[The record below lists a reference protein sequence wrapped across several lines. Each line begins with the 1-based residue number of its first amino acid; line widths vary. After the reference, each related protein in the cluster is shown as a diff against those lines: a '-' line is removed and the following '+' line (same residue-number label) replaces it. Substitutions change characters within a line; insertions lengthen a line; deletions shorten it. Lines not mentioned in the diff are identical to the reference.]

1 MKINNQNYELIFD
14 RDVTDLDSEGYLLI
28 HKKTGARVFI
38 LSNDDDNKVF
48 MIGFRTPPNDSTGVA
63 HITEHSVLCGSDK
76 YPLKDPFV
84 ELAKGS
90 LNTFLNAMTYPDK
103 TVYPV
108 ASRNDQDFKNLM
120 SVYMDAVFHPNTY
133 KYPEILKQEGWNY
146 KIDSPEDPIEY
157 NGVVYNE
164 MKGAFSTPDGVLE
177 REVLNSLFPD
187 TAYGV
192 ESGGDPDVIPDL
204 TYDAFLDF
212 HRKYYHPSNSYI
224 YLYGNMDI
232 EERLA
237 WLDREYLRHYD
248 RQEVDSEIR
257 MQMSFDEMREIRKPY
272 PITDDEDEE
281 DNAYLAYSFVCGD
294 NLDAEKDIA
303 VQMILYAL
311 VDMPGAP
318 VRKRLLDEGIG
329 KDISSLYED
338 DVLQPFV
345 SIEAKNANESQKERF
360 LEIINEEFN
369 KAAEQGLDRKSL
381 LASLNSIEFRF
392 REGDFGGAPKG
403 LIYGLDS
410 LSSWLYDDYTP
421 FLNLELG
428 KVFDTLREAAD
439 TDYFE
444 NILKEYFI
452 YNTHVSLVV
461 LYPQKGLS
469 AEKEAATAKK
479 LADFKAS
486 LSDEEI
492 LALVDDSKALA
503 KYQEEPSDEEALET
517 IPLLERKDLNRV
529 PEEFRNK
536 PVVIDGMTLVEHEY
550 QTNGIIYCDIMF
562 DVSDIKAELLPYLG
576 LLRSV
581 VSYVDTEN
589 YTYSDLSNEI
599 NFYLGSLSVYD
610 RVIKDARDTESFS
623 IKLVLSFKTLAP
635 NLEKGF
641 ELAEEVLT
649 RSRFDDDKRLY
660 EIIAELKSKLQM
672 SMSMAG
678 HSTASGR
685 VVSYFSPEGK
695 VKDILS
701 GVGFYEFVEDL
712 EENFED
718 RKDDLKAAFSQL
730 MRKFVASD
738 RVIGSATLEPEMS
751 EAVGDGFRSFK
762 EALDRYTEKNAEQ
775 GYIPCTAPV
784 NERSFDFAGSGLECE
799 QKNEAFKTSGTVNY
813 VARAGRYFDDI
824 KDYDAAIQVFHTIM
838 RYEYLWFNIR
848 VQGGAYGCMSGSSS
862 DGKLTFATYRDP
874 NIRRSNDVFEGIA
887 GYIEDLDIDDREMT
901 KFVIGTMSSVDPAR
915 TVCEKGTYSM
925 TAYLANMD
933 YEKAVKNRNRIID
946 CTQEDIRSLAPGI
959 RKAME
964 EGNICCVGS
973 ESGIEKDAD
982 LFKQVKNG
990 FSGR

>member
-1 MKINNQNYELIFD
+1 MLRENRNLKINNQNYEVIFD
-14 RDVTDLDSEGYLLI
+14 RDVTDLDSEGYLLV

-48 MIGFRTPPNDSTGVA
+48 MIGFRTPPEDSTGVA

-146 KIDSPEDPIEY
+146 KIDSPDAPIEY

-177 REVLNSLFPD
+177 REVLEREVLNSLFPD

-192 ESGGDPDVIPDL
+192 ESGGDPEFIPDL
-204 TYDAFLDF
+204 TYDAFLNF

-248 RQEVDSEIR
+248 RQEIDSEIR
-257 MQMSFDEMREIRKPY
+257 MQMSFDEMREVRKPY

-369 KAAEQGLDRKSL
+369 RAAEQGLDRKSL

-428 KVFDTLREAAD
+428 KVFDTLREAID

-461 LYPQKGLS
+461 LYPQKGLN

-492 LALVDDSKALA
+492 LALVEETKALA
-503 KYQEEPSDEEALET
+503 AYQEEPSNEEALET
-517 IPLLERKDLNRV
+517 IPLLEREDLNRV

-536 PVVIDGMTLVEHEY
+536 PVPVAGMTLV
-550 QTNGIIYCDIMF
+550 
-562 DVSDIKAELLPYLG
+562 
-576 LLRSV
+576 
-581 VSYVDTEN
+581 
-589 YTYSDLSNEI
+589 
-599 NFYLGSLSVYD
+599 
-610 RVIKDARDTESFS
+610 
-623 IKLVLSFKTLAP
+623 
-635 NLEKGF
+635 
-641 ELAEEVLT
+641 
-649 RSRFDDDKRLY
+649 
-660 EIIAELKSKLQM
+660 
-672 SMSMAG
+672 
-678 HSTASGR
+678 
-685 VVSYFSPEGK
+685 
-695 VKDILS
+695 
-701 GVGFYEFVEDL
+701 
-712 EENFED
+712 
-718 RKDDLKAAFSQL
+718 
-730 MRKFVASD
+730 
-738 RVIGSATLEPEMS
+738 
-751 EAVGDGFRSFK
+751 
-762 EALDRYTEKNAEQ
+762 
-775 GYIPCTAPV
+775 
-784 NERSFDFAGSGLECE
+784 
-799 QKNEAFKTSGTVNY
+799 
-813 VARAGRYFDDI
+813 
-824 KDYDAAIQVFHTIM
+824 
-838 RYEYLWFNIR
+838 
-848 VQGGAYGCMSGSSS
+848 
-862 DGKLTFATYRDP
+862 
-874 NIRRSNDVFEGIA
+874 
-887 GYIEDLDIDDREMT
+887 
-901 KFVIGTMSSVDPAR
+901 
-915 TVCEKGTYSM
+915 
-925 TAYLANMD
+925 
-933 YEKAVKNRNRIID
+933 
-946 CTQEDIRSLAPGI
+946 
-959 RKAME
+959 
-964 EGNICCVGS
+964 
-973 ESGIEKDAD
+973 
-982 LFKQVKNG
+982 
-990 FSGR
+990 